1 MDAGRGELSISVRVA
16 LCLLGSTAALLA
28 VLAPSAFAHAERTE
42 SRPAPRSESDS
53 VPTEISISFTEP
65 PTSDSRVSVLDG
77 CGDEVV
83 GDVESA
89 GTEMTISLTGGQP
102 GRWKVE
108 TTVISGLD
116 GHPKSDSWGFRV
128 AGQADCSE
136 DPAPAPTDDAG
147 ASGPE
152 NEADEGGGFPVL
164 VLVGGAAV
172 IGMAVLVR
180 VLLGGKD

>member
-1 MDAGRGELSISVRVA
+1 MNAGRIERSRLLAAVLFLIA
-16 LCLLGSTAALLA
+16 LTAAFSA
-28 VLAPSAFAHAERTE
+28 VLTPSAFAHAERTE
-42 SRPAPRSESDS
+42 SRPAPRSESDA
-53 VPTEISISFTEP
+53 VPTEVSISFTEP
-65 PTSDSRVSVLDG
+65 PTSDSKVSVLDG

-83 GDVESA
+83 EDVVSA
-89 GTEMTISLTGGQP
+89 GTEMTISLREGQP

-128 AGQADCSE
+128 AGQADCSADP
-136 DPAPAPTDDAG
+136 DPAPSEDA
-147 ASGPE
+147 AGPGRE
-152 NEADEGGGFPVL
+152 NETEDGGGFPVL

-172 IGMAVLVR
+172 IGIAVLVR